1 MNSWRLLNKSSNS
14 EYAEIFYSLQS
25 RRSQRENKPSSV
37 VYRSFQ
43 ICEEKDCLERKRG
56 CKRLLLL
63 FIYYSHPTNVSS
75 ALQCYYISFRSLFLF
90 RFVISFFFLS
100 FFLPFTMLNHSAGWL
115 YAQPSS
121 FISLCV
127 TFCYTLVPWPPTK
140 PNGRRELEGQK
151 EGNNKKKY
159 ISVDSALFVFLFL
172 SEIAIHAKQ
181 RTGFSFVFVC
191 WRWRY
196 PRLFLL
202 FLFFPP
208 FLSFCSFWFFL
219 SRLPSEILAFVYWS
233 PPHSIRISIFMVNW
247 LIGNQLWLFAKR
259 VRTCHVISATK

>member
-151 EGNNKKKY
+151 EGNNKKKIY
-159 ISVDSALFVFLFL
+159 KRWFCTFCIFISFWDRYTRKATNRF
-172 SEIAIHAKQ
+172 
-181 RTGFSFVFVC
+181 FVC
-191 WRWRY
+191 LRMLTLTLSKTFSSI
-196 PRLFLL
+196 PFFPPLFILLL
-202 FLFFPP
+202 FLVFPVT
-208 FLSFCSFWFFL
+208 F
-219 SRLPSEILAFVYWS
+219 A
-233 PPHSIRISIFMVNW
+233 
-247 LIGNQLWLFAKR
+247 IGNPSICVLVPSSFHSDINIYGELTYWE
-259 VRTCHVISATK
+259 SALAICQKSTYVPRDLRD